1 MAGDLGGFQEIIL
14 LIRMRN
20 KGRFVYVDE
29 LRKINTI
36 EKMGY
41 IESFY
46 PETFEDTK
54 QDNTKFIR
62 YKEEIAPEI

>member
-1 MAGDLGGFQEIIL
+1 
-14 LIRMRN
+14 
-20 KGRFVYVDE
+20 
-29 LRKINTI
+29 
-36 EKMGY
+36 MGY

-62 YKEEIAPEI
+62 YKEELAPDIEQRKEHILFNNDIITNYKKDI